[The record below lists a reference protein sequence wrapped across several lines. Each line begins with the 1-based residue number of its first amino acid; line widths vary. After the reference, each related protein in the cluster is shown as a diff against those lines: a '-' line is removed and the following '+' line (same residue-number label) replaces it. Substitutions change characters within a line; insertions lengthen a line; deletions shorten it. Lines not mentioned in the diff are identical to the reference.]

1 LLGLGIVIGGGLM
14 QIFLAAPLF
23 SESEREFNEKV
34 AEDLREGGFD
44 VWMAQEAPFI
54 KEGSHEEKK
63 RIYEK
68 DVSALRGSDVVVAV
82 LDGVEVDSGVAF
94 EMGFAKA
101 LGKPIIGLKTDY
113 RTFSR
118 MEEVNLM
125 LEVSMRNICETI
137 DEVMSTLKS
146 GLV

>member
-1 LLGLGIVIGGGLM
+1 MGGGLM

-23 SESEREFNEKV
+23 SESEREFNEKI

-63 RIYEK
+63 EIYEK
-68 DVSALRGSDVVVAV
+68 DVSALKGSDVVVAV
-82 LDGVEVDSGVAF
+82 LDGVEVDAGVAF
-94 EMGFAKA
+94 EIGFAKA

-118 MEEVNLM
+118 VEEVNLM
-125 LEVSMRNICETI
+125 LEVSVMNICKTV
-137 DEVMSTLKS
+137 DEVIRILKRGS
-146 GLV
+146 M

>member
-1 LLGLGIVIGGGLM
+1 MGGGLM

-34 AEDLREGGFD
+34 AECLREGGFD
-44 VWMAQEAPFI
+44 VWMAQEELFI

-63 RIYEK
+63 KIYEK

-146 GLV
+146 RLV